1 MRKFLG
7 LVVVTVAMIFL
18 FARFLLPTPTV
29 AQETAKQLWLAHQ
42 NDYPISTAITAHNS
56 AVPTTEKT
64 VTYGKIDGK
73 PLTGY
78 LATPTQKTQPLP
90 AIIVI
95 HEWWGLNDNIKKMTQ
110 KIAGQ
115 GYTALAVDMYGGK
128 VAENPDQAM
137 KLVTDALK
145 SPEMMQDNLRQAY
158 QYLNQQ
164 EKAPKI
170 ASIGWCFGG
179 RLSLETA
186 LLFPK
191 ELDAAVIYYG
201 GNMETN
207 PEKLKT
213 LQMPILGIFA
223 ELDKNPSPMTVKQ
236 FETTLKSLGK
246 SAQIYIYPNVNHA
259 FANPSGMNY
268 NAEAAEDAWHKTTVF
283 LEKHLKS

>member
-7 LVVVTVAMIFL
+7 LATVSLLVILLLSGL
-18 FARFLLPTPTV
+18 FSPTV
-29 AQETAKQLWLAHQ
+29 AQETARQLWSAHHS
-42 NDYPISTAITAHNS
+42 DHPIPTQIIAHNPD
-56 AVPTTEKT
+56 VPVTGET
-64 VTYGKIDGK
+64 VTYGTINGK

-78 LATPTQKTQPLP
+78 LATPTQKTKALP

-110 KIAGQ
+110 NLAGQ
-115 GYTALAVDMYGGK
+115 GYTALAVDVYGGK
-128 VAENPDQAM
+128 VANNPDMAM

-145 SPEMMQDNLRQAY
+145 SPEMIKNNLHQAY
-158 QYLNQQ
+158 TYLKQ
-164 EKAPKI
+164 EQKAPKI
-170 ASIGWCFGG
+170 GSIGWCFGG
-179 RLSLETA
+179 RLSLDTA

-201 GNMETN
+201 ANMETN

-223 ELDKNPSPMTVKQ
+223 QLDKNPPVTTVKQ
-236 FETTLKSLGK
+236 FETTLKTLGK
-246 SAQIYIYPNVNHA
+246 PAEIYIYPNVNHA

-283 LEKHLKS
+283 LEKHLKN